1 MIKVIKIGGNVVDN
15 PAMLDSFCRDFAS
28 LEGPKVLVHGGGVL
42 ASSIQKALGH
52 EAVKIEGRRV
62 TDEETLKTVTMVYS
76 GWCNK
81 NITAK
86 LQAYGCNAIGLS
98 GCDAS
103 VIKAV
108 RRSPKLLSD
117 GVTLVDYGFVGDVKP
132 ESVNT
137 AFLQSLFDLGL
148 VPVLCA
154 INHDGKGQL
163 LNTNADTIASS
174 VAAALKASLTY
185 CFEKEGVLY
194 DKDDEGSVIPVIDT
208 KLYERLKAEGRVA
221 EGMIPKLDNSFQAM
235 RQGVQEV
242 IIKHASRLNEHSGS
256 LLTLTED
263 E

>member
-1 MIKVIKIGGNVVDN
+1 M
-15 PAMLDSFCRDFAS
+15 
-28 LEGPKVLVHGGGVL
+28 
-42 ASSIQKALGH
+42 
-52 EAVKIEGRRV
+52 
-62 TDEETLKTVTMVYS
+62 
-76 GWCNK
+76 
-81 NITAK
+81 
-86 LQAYGCNAIGLS
+86 
-98 GCDAS
+98 
-103 VIKAV
+103 
-108 RRSPKLLSD
+108 SD

-137 AFLQSLFDLGL
+137 AFLQSLFDLAL